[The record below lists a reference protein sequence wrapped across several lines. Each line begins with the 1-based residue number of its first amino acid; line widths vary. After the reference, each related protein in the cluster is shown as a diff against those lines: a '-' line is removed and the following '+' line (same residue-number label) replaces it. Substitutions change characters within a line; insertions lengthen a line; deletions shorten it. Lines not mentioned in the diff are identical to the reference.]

1 MPKVLPFKQVDVFAE
16 ELYKGNP
23 LAVINCMDIDA
34 SEVTT
39 EQLQGIAN
47 WTNLSET
54 TFLFKPTEAGCDYK
68 VRIFTP
74 GSELPFAGHPTVG
87 SCKAFL
93 EFTGIKKDTVVQQC
107 GLGHIE
113 LSVTSD
119 QKISFK
125 AGNTIV
131 EEVTDKN
138 ITAYEATMDIKTI
151 EKPKL
156 LRVGPNWLVCLV
168 KDSEEVLKVE
178 ADLAAMEALDKVN
191 GHTGIILGG
200 LKKGCTT
207 GDEYEIRAFAPI
219 EGVPEDPVCG
229 SGTLSFI
236 RYLQEINQFK
246 ESKTLHITQ
255 GARVG
260 RNGNLYCKIDVLPE
274 GKVDYYVGGYSTSII
289 NGTITL

>member
-39 EQLQGIAN
+39 EQLQSIAN

-107 GLGHIE
+107 GVGHIE

-125 AGNTIV
+125 AGPTIV
-131 EEVTDKN
+131 EDITDKN
-138 ITAYEATMDIKTI
+138 ITDYEATMNIKTI
-151 EKPKL
+151 ERPKL
-156 LRVGPNWLVCLV
+156 LKVGPNWLVCLV

-178 ADLAAMEALDKVN
+178 ADLAAMEALDKAN

-207 GDEYEIRAFAPI
+207 DDEYEIRAFAPI

-236 RYLQEINQFK
+236 RYLQEINQNK
-246 ESKTLHITQ
+246 ETKTLHVTQ

-260 RNGNLYCKIDVLPE
+260 RSGNLYCKIDVLPG